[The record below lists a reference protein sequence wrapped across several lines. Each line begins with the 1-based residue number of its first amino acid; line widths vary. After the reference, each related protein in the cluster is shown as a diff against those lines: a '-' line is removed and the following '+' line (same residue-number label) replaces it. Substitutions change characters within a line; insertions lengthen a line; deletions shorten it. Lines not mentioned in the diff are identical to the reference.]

1 MHQTYIIQ
9 KVGEAKMNKDMLLGE
24 ALSLLKVYR
33 DGVTSYYLNEAART
47 LINKI
52 EENYS
57 EEDGPV
63 SSTTGDYPPPCVTPW
78 QSNG

>member
-1 MHQTYIIQ
+1 
-9 KVGEAKMNKDMLLGE
+9 MNKDMLLGE

-57 EEDGPV
+57 EEANPV
-63 SSTTGDYPPPCVTPW
+63 GSTTVDYPLPPSGISPW

>member
-1 MHQTYIIQ
+1 
-9 KVGEAKMNKDMLLGE
+9 MNKDMLLGE

-57 EEDGPV
+57 EEANPV
-63 SSTTGDYPPPCVTPW
+63 SPTTGDYPPPCVTPW

>member
-1 MHQTYIIQ
+1 
-9 KVGEAKMNKDMLLGE
+9 MNKDMLLGE

-33 DGVTSYYLNEAART
+33 DGVTSYYLNEAARS

-57 EEDGPV
+57 EKDNPV
-63 SSTTGDYPPPCVTPW
+63 STN
-78 QSNG
+78 NG

>member
-1 MHQTYIIQ
+1 
-9 KVGEAKMNKDMLLGE
+9 MNRDMLLGE

-33 DGVTSYYLNEAART
+33 DGVTSYYLNEAARS

-57 EEDGPV
+57 EKDNPV
-63 SSTTGDYPPPCVTPW
+63 STN
-78 QSNG
+78 NG